1 MKKIF
6 GLIIMTENEWE
17 AEENEKKELVE
28 SVTTSR
34 ECAKRADEEN
44 ARLSEEISAKTTDCK
59 VGIWCKDCIYRGY
72 YNGWAGATISSWG
85 EYYNMSTH
93 YYCKK
98 HLYDL
103 CPEFRHKTNSNTI

>member
-6 GLIIMTENEWE
+6 GLIIMTENEWK
-17 AEENEKKELVE
+17 AEKNEKEELVE
-28 SVTTSR
+28 KATTSR
-34 ECAKRADEEN
+34 KCAEIADREN

-72 YNGWAGATISSWG
+72 FNEWASATISSWG

-103 CPEFRHKTNSNTI
+103 CPEFHHETNSNTI

>member
-1 MKKIF
+1 MIKIF
-6 GLIIMTENEWE
+6 GLIIMSENEWD
-17 AEENEKKELVE
+17 AEKKEKKELVKDA
-28 SVTTSR
+28 SSSR
-34 ECAKRADEEN
+34 ECTKRADEEN

-72 YNGWAGATISSWG
+72 YNEWADATYSSWG
-85 EYYNMSTH
+85 NEYFNVSTH

-103 CPEFRHKTNSNTI
+103 CPEFRHKNN

>member
-1 MKKIF
+1 MIKIF

-28 SVTTSR
+28 SVAISR

-59 VGIWCKDCIYRGY
+59 VGIWCKDCLYRGY
-72 YNGWAGATISSWG
+72 FNEWAGAAISSRG
-85 EYYNMSTH
+85 EYYNMSTR

>member
-1 MKKIF
+1 
-6 GLIIMTENEWE
+6 MTENEWK
-17 AEENEKKELVE
+17 AEKNKKGELVE
-28 SVTTSR
+28 KVTTLR
-34 ECAKRADEEN
+34 ECAEMADREN

-72 YNGWAGATISSWG
+72 YEEWANANISSWG
-85 EYYNMSTH
+85 EYYNILTH

>member
-1 MKKIF
+1 MIKIF
-6 GLIIMTENEWE
+6 GLIIMTENEWD
-17 AEENEKKELVE
+17 AEKKEKKELVKDAA
-28 SVTTSR
+28 SSR
-34 ECAKRADEEN
+34 ECAKRTDEEN

-72 YNGWAGATISSWG
+72 YEEWAGATIFSWG
-85 EYYNMSTH
+85 EYYNTLTH

-103 CPEFRHKTNSNTI
+103 CPEFRHKNNSNTI

>member
-6 GLIIMTENEWE
+6 GLIIMTENEWK
-17 AEENEKKELVE
+17 AEENEKKELHNKAL
-28 SVTTSR
+28 SSR
-34 ECAKRADEEN
+34 ECAERADREN
-44 ARLSEEISAKTTDCK
+44 ARLSEEISAKTADCK

-72 YNGWAGATISSWG
+72 FGEWAGATISSWG

-103 CPEFRHKTNSNTI
+103 CPEFCHKTNSNTI

>member
-6 GLIIMTENEWE
+6 GLIIMTENEWD
-17 AEENEKKELVE
+17 AEKKEKEKLVKE
-28 SVTTSR
+28 ATASR
-34 ECAKRADEEN
+34 KCAKRSDEEN

-59 VGIWCKDCIYRGY
+59 VGIWCKDCIYQGY
-72 YNGWAGATISSWG
+72 YNEWGNATFWDT
-85 EYYNMSTH
+85 EYFNPSTH

-103 CPEFRHKTNSNTI
+103 CPEFRHKNN

>member
-1 MKKIF
+1 MIKIF
-6 GLIIMTENEWE
+6 GLIIMTENEWD
-17 AEENEKKELVE
+17 AEKKEKKELVE
-28 SVTTSR
+28 DAASAR
-34 ECAKRADEEN
+34 ECAERADREN

-72 YNGWAGATISSWG
+72 YGEWANATFWG
-85 EYYNMSTH
+85 NEYFNAPTH

-103 CPEFRHKTNSNTI
+103 CPEFRHKSN

>member
-1 MKKIF
+1 MIKIF
-6 GLIIMTENEWE
+6 GLIIMSENEWD
-17 AEENEKKELVE
+17 AEKKEKKELVKDA
-28 SVTTSR
+28 SSSR
-34 ECAKRADEEN
+34 EYAKKADEEN

-72 YNGWAGATISSWG
+72 YNEWANATFSSWDN
-85 EYYNMSTH
+85 EYFNVSTH

-103 CPEFRHKTNSNTI
+103 CPEFRHKNN

>member
-1 MKKIF
+1 MIKIF
-6 GLIIMTENEWE
+6 GLIIMTENEWD
-17 AEENEKKELVE
+17 AEKKEKEELRNKA
-28 SVTTSR
+28 SSSR
-34 ECAKRADEEN
+34 MCAERADREK

-72 YNGWAGATISSWG
+72 YEEWAHAAFSSWG
-85 EYYNMSTH
+85 TEYFNTSTH

-103 CPEFRHKTNSNTI
+103 CPEFRHKNN

>member
-6 GLIIMTENEWE
+6 GLIIMTENEWK
-17 AEENEKKELVE
+17 AEKNKKEELVE
-28 SVTTSR
+28 KVTTLR
-34 ECAKRADEEN
+34 ECAEMADREN

-72 YNGWAGATISSWG
+72 YEEWANANISSWG

-103 CPEFRHKTNSNTI
+103 CPEFCHETNSNTI

>member
-1 MKKIF
+1 MIKIF
-6 GLIIMTENEWE
+6 GLIIMTENEWD
-17 AEENEKKELVE
+17 AEKKEKKELVKDAA
-28 SVTTSR
+28 SSR
-34 ECAKRADEEN
+34 ECAKRADKEN

-72 YNGWAGATISSWG
+72 YEEWSGATIFSWG
-85 EYYNMSTH
+85 EYYNTSTH

>member
-6 GLIIMTENEWE
+6 GLIIMTENEWK
-17 AEENEKKELVE
+17 AEENEKKELHNKAL
-28 SVTTSR
+28 SSR
-34 ECAKRADEEN
+34 ECAERADREN
-44 ARLSEEISAKTTDCK
+44 ARLSEEISAKTADCK

-72 YNGWAGATISSWG
+72 YEEWARATFWG
-85 EYYNMSTH
+85 NEYFNASTH

-103 CPEFRHKTNSNTI
+103 CPEFRHKSN